1 MLKHVYDRIMLELF
15 LRKKF
20 HEVNQTRSMR
30 NNKSKRNNK
39 MSKLH
44 AEMRGDGNEFEHDF
58 IS

>member
-1 MLKHVYDRIMLELF
+1 MLKHVYDLIMLELF

-39 MSKLH
+39 MSKSH
-44 AEMRGDGNEFEHDF
+44 AEMRGDGNEHY
-58 IS
+58 